1 MLQTRMDA
9 SMSVFQSACQD
20 LPAEWLFDTS
30 IPRHSVFLDSTQAGV
45 PLRHMD
51 EQVPPAI
58 AWLFDNLAAE
68 VTSRIKLSSREARRG
83 PRPLLA

>member
-1 MLQTRMDA
+1 MLQTRKDA

-30 IPRHSVFLDSTQAGV
+30 IPRHPVFLDSTHAGV
-45 PLRHMD
+45 PLRHLD
-51 EQVPPAI
+51 DQVPPAI

-68 VTSRIKLSSREARRG
+68 VTTRIALSAPGERKA
-83 PRPLLA
+83 RPLLA